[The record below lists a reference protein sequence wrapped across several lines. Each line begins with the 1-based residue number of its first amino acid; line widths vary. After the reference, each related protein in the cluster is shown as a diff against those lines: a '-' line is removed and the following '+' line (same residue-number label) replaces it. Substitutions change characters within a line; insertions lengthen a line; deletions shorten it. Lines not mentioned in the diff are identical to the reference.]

1 MPGDEDLFIE
11 EKDLLPQEKDLF
23 IEEKDLLSQE
33 KDLFVEEKD
42 LLLQEKDLFIEEK
55 DLLPQEKDLFIEEK
69 DPFVDQN
76 PRDPGLDDR
85 TTRRLEDLLHS
96 PAQRMLVLHD
106 PLRQTDLPRGCVAT
120 IGNFDGMHVGHQ
132 QIVRGVV
139 ERARELGRP
148 SAVITFHPHPSTIV
162 APDRVRKQILTLAQ
176 KEELLREMDVD
187 AMLVVP
193 FTHEFSTWTAD
204 RFIDEFLVGAL
215 QVKEVR
221 IGQDFCF
228 GAGREGNLAK
238 LTAAGA
244 QHGFAV
250 MGIDD
255 VKIRGMRVSSS
266 AIRDA
271 ISKGALRTATLA
283 LGRTFFV
290 DGRVATGRKLGRKMG
305 FPTVNVDPS
314 NELYPEGGVFV
325 TTCRFESFDRS
336 FEGVTNIGV
345 RPTLYENYA
354 RTIESHIL
362 DFDSNVYGDTVR
374 LYFHK
379 LLRREQQF
387 RSALELTNQ
396 IRQDISRARLYF
408 LKPR

>member
-1 MPGDEDLFIE
+1 
-11 EKDLLPQEKDLF
+11 
-23 IEEKDLLSQE
+23 
-33 KDLFVEEKD
+33 
-42 LLLQEKDLFIEEK
+42 
-55 DLLPQEKDLFIEEK
+55 
-69 DPFVDQN
+69 
-76 PRDPGLDDR
+76 
-85 TTRRLEDLLHS
+85 
-96 PAQRMLVLHD
+96 MLVFQD

-148 SAVITFHPHPSTIV
+148 SAVITFHPHPLTIV
-162 APDRVRKQILTLAQ
+162 APDRVPRQILTLAQ
-176 KEELLREMDVD
+176 KEELLREMGVD
-187 AMLVVP
+187 ALLVVP
-193 FTHEFSTWTAD
+193 FSHEFSRWTAD
-204 RFIDEFLVGAL
+204 RFIEEFLVSAL

-221 IGQDFCF
+221 IGRDFCF

-238 LTAAGA
+238 LTVAGERA
-244 QHGFAV
+244 GFDV
-250 MGIDD
+250 MGVDD
-255 VKIRGMRVSSS
+255 VKVRGMRVSSS
-266 AIRDA
+266 VIRDA
-271 ISKGALRTATLA
+271 LAKGCLRTVTMA

-290 DGRVATGRKLGRKMG
+290 DGRVATGRRLGRKMG
-305 FPTVNVDPS
+305 FPTVNVDPT

-336 FEGVTNIGV
+336 FESVTNIGV

-354 RTIESHIL
+354 RTIEAHIL

-374 LYFHK
+374 LYFHT

-396 IRQDISRARLYF
+396 IRQDISRSRMYF
-408 LKPR
+408 LRHPERDLP